1 MFSVAEAAFLFLIS
15 HKIFYRFLG
24 DLLIEYYYGG
34 GYTQFNSR
42 IHNLFCII
50 DFHNVRRYLMKMLKR
65 ILAAVAASAV
75 SLCIFTACGSD
86 PKYDTSIFINAVRA
100 RTGYNVKESKALDDA
115 LQAGMDALD
124 PNVDYSTTNE
134 DPDYKGHEQTAY
146 DAIKAKLGDPGATKY
161 QYVKSGSLRGNLR
174 YFARNGESPVAA
186 YAIYN
191 APLRDFDKEYKELN
205 SAQLYE
211 AFSTYFTNQKHL
223 FLSNSNHQTVDGKT
237 ASYVPEEISV
247 SIKTITV
254 DGKTSP
260 HIFVLLKGTMS
271 IDS

>member
-1 MFSVAEAAFLFLIS
+1 
-15 HKIFYRFLG
+15 
-24 DLLIEYYYGG
+24 
-34 GYTQFNSR
+34 
-42 IHNLFCII
+42 
-50 DFHNVRRYLMKMLKR
+50 MKMLKR

-86 PKYDTSIFINAVRA
+86 PKYDTSVFIKTASA
-100 RTGYNVKESKALDDA
+100 KTGYDLKESKSLDNA

-124 PNVDYSTTNE
+124 PETNYVKYGTPGYE
-134 DPDYKGHEQTAY
+134 STAY

-211 AFSTYFTNQKHL
+211 AFGTYFTNQKHL

-260 HIFVLLKGTMS
+260 YIFVLLKGTMS

>member
-1 MFSVAEAAFLFLIS
+1 
-15 HKIFYRFLG
+15 
-24 DLLIEYYYGG
+24 
-34 GYTQFNSR
+34 
-42 IHNLFCII
+42 
-50 DFHNVRRYLMKMLKR
+50 MKMLKR

-86 PKYDTSIFINAVRA
+86 PKYDTSIFINTVRA

-161 QYVKSGSLRGNLR
+161 QYVKSGSLGGNLR

-211 AFSTYFTNQKHL
+211 PLAHTSITRSISSFPTPIIRPSTVRPPLTSRKRFPSASRPSRRWQDLSLHL
-223 FLSNSNHQTVDGKT
+223 CPAEGHHV
-237 ASYVPEEISV
+237 
-247 SIKTITV
+247 
-254 DGKTSP
+254 
-260 HIFVLLKGTMS
+260 H
-271 IDS
+271 

>member
-1 MFSVAEAAFLFLIS
+1 
-15 HKIFYRFLG
+15 
-24 DLLIEYYYGG
+24 
-34 GYTQFNSR
+34 
-42 IHNLFCII
+42 
-50 DFHNVRRYLMKMLKR
+50 MKMLKR

-86 PKYDTSIFINAVRA
+86 PKYDTSIFINTVRA

-146 DAIKAKLGDPGATKY
+146 DAIKAKLGDPDQTKY
-161 QYVKSGSLRGNLR
+161 QYINRIILGGNLS
-174 YFARNGESPVAA
+174 ALTAAESPVAA
-186 YAIYN
+186 YTFYG
-191 APLRDFDKEYKELN
+191 APIQDFGDKTYKDLN
-205 SAQLYE
+205 SAQLYT
-211 AFSTYFTNQKHL
+211 ASINFLNDQSDL
-223 FLSNSNHQTVDGKT
+223 FLPAHNTKQPNKSAPGKT

-247 SIKTITV
+247 TVKTITV
-254 DGKTSP
+254 NGKKAP
-260 HIFVLLKGTMS
+260 YVFVLLKGTMS

>member
-1 MFSVAEAAFLFLIS
+1 
-15 HKIFYRFLG
+15 
-24 DLLIEYYYGG
+24 
-34 GYTQFNSR
+34 
-42 IHNLFCII
+42 
-50 DFHNVRRYLMKMLKR
+50 MKMLKR

-124 PNVDYSTTNE
+124 PNVDYSTTNK
-134 DPDYKGHEQTAY
+134 DPNYKGREQTAY
-146 DAIKAKLGDPGATKY
+146 DAIKAKLGDPDGTKY
-161 QYVKSGSLRGNLR
+161 QYVKSVFLSGNLSS
-174 YFARNGESPVAA
+174 FAQNGKSPVAV
-186 YAIYN
+186 YTIYN

-211 AFSTYFTNQKHL
+211 ASGAYIKNQKNL
-223 FLSNSNHQTVDGKT
+223 FNSNSNHQT

-260 HIFVLLKGTMS
+260 YIFVLLKGTMS